1 MGLREILDHVGSLF
15 TRLSSVR
22 PSSLWWRSAAV
33 VHRLEWL
40 RRTGQIINEDT
51 EGSAAPGQGQRI
63 AWIWLCPCGGCKGG
77 LLRFPSGDEVAR
89 ACPLKSKSFSTR
101 VGSQRRRKRF
111 HLHDWVKLDFWHP
124 PTCALVFLSPSHGG
138 KLMFC
143 SVSSPGR
150 SEVDLA
156 AAGSKACGGFDSQLR
171 VRSVA
176 PALLVA
182 VHGAEHGLQGWWRRW
197 ASLSSALPEWAKLLS
212 SVSSSITISRRCTRR
227 PGPDMCTDPPSYWTG
242 TCMNWRFWTSRQSP
256 PSPPAPVRYH
266 KCAGTFLTSLESL

>member
-1 MGLREILDHVGSLF
+1 MGLRDTFEHVGSLF

-33 VHRLEWL
+33 VAVVHRLEWL
-40 RRTGQIINEDT
+40 RHRANNQWRHRGLGCAWTRSENSLNMIMSMWRRQGRTFTLPLGGRG
-51 EGSAAPGQGQRI
+51 GSGMSLEKQEFLYARRI
-63 AWIWLCPCGGCKGG
+63 AETQKTLPSAWSWLSSISDTPRTARLFSCH
-77 LLRFPSGDEVAR
+77 PS
-89 ACPLKSKSFSTR
+89 P
-101 VGSQRRRKRF
+101 
-111 HLHDWVKLDFWHP
+111 
-124 PTCALVFLSPSHGG
+124 GG

-150 SEVDLA
+150 TEVDLA

-176 PALLVA
+176 PALVVA
-182 VHGAEHGLQGWWRRW
+182 VHGAELGLQGWWRRW

-212 SVSSSITISRRCTRR
+212 SVSSSITISRKCTRR
-227 PGPDMCTDPPSYWTG
+227 PGQDMCTDPPSYWTG

-256 PSPPAPVRYH
+256 PSRPAPVRYH
-266 KCAGTFLTSLESL
+266 VCAGTSQLH